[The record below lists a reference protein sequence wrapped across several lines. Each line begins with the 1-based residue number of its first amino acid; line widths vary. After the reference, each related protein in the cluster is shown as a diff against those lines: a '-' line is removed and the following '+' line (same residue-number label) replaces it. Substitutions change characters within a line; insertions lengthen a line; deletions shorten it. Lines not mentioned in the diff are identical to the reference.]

1 MIAPPRPPSRDELEA
16 LIKEARARQLRRRLV
31 GAAGVA
37 LAAAIGLGVHVLA
50 TSGSSDRSAGSAP
63 NAPAGAPLCRSSQ
76 LSAKAFWGG
85 AAGSA
90 MGAAVI
96 FNKGTTPC
104 SLLSGRPSVRI
115 TWGHTPLPI
124 RDLPPTR
131 GEFPWRPLRRLAPGS
146 RGAVFMQWTNWCAKP
161 RAGALTTISLLFHGG
176 VRVAARNVSGQPPC
190 ANAAQPS
197 KLRASRLELYR

>member
-1 MIAPPRPPSRDELEA
+1 MIAPPRPPSQDELEA

-31 GAAGVA
+31 GAAGA
-37 LAAAIGLGVHVLA
+37 AIAAAIVLGVHVLA
-50 TSGSSDRSAGSAP
+50 TGGSGDRSTGSAP
-63 NAPAGAPLCRSSQ
+63 NALSGTPLCRSSQ
-76 LSAKAFWGG
+76 LSAEAFWGG

-96 FNKGTTPC
+96 RNNGTAPC
-104 SLLSGRPSVRI
+104 SLLSGRPKVRI
-115 TWGHTPLPI
+115 TWGRTRLPV

-131 GEFPWRPLRRLAPGS
+131 GEFPWRPVRRLAPGS
-146 RGAVFMQWTNWCAKP
+146 KAAVFMQWTNWCAKP

-197 KLRASRLELYR
+197 KLR